1 MFALEQLE
9 RWNSEK
15 ESIGGEEIEEGAIRM
30 NKMKDV
36 ATSQSLHE

>member
-15 ESIGGEEIEEGAIRM
+15 ESVGGEEGAIRM
-30 NKMKDV
+30 NEMKDV